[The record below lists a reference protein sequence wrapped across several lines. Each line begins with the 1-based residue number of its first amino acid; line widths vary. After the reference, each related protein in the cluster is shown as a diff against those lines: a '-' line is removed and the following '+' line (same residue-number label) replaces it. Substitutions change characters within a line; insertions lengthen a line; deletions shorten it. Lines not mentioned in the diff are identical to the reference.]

1 MIKEIGIV
9 GQGFVGGSINSFFK
23 NKVETHTFD
32 LNGKCT
38 CSSLDELVKKS
49 ELIFVCLPT
58 PMYEDGSCDLS
69 IISNTIKSIK
79 DIDPEKIV
87 VIKST
92 VVPGTVQKLIDSYDE
107 NIIFNPEFLTEA
119 NAANDFEMQDR
130 IILGGYG
137 EALRK
142 CEEFFAHYFQ
152 NSKIILCSPTEAELV
167 KYVTNT
173 FLTTKVAYANE
184 IYNICKILEV
194 DFNNLSTIFTLDKRL
209 GESHWSVPGP
219 DGKYGYGGS
228 CFPKDINALIY
239 FANSINVA
247 TPVLNTVWKRNI
259 EIDRPEQDWK
269 GLVGRA
275 VSKKNDKS

>member
-49 ELIFVCLPT
+49 ELIFLCLPT

-79 DIDPEKIV
+79 DTDPEKIV

-107 NIIFNPEFLTEA
+107 
-119 NAANDFEMQDR
+119 R
-130 IILGGYG
+130 
-137 EALRK
+137 
-142 CEEFFAHYFQ
+142 
-152 NSKIILCSPTEAELV
+152 
-167 KYVTNT
+167 
-173 FLTTKVAYANE
+173 
-184 IYNICKILEV
+184 V
-194 DFNNLSTIFTLDKRL
+194 D
-209 GESHWSVPGP
+209 
-219 DGKYGYGGS
+219 
-228 CFPKDINALIY
+228 
-239 FANSINVA
+239 
-247 TPVLNTVWKRNI
+247 
-259 EIDRPEQDWK
+259 
-269 GLVGRA
+269 
-275 VSKKNDKS
+275 VSK

>member
-1 MIKEIGIV
+1 MINEIGIV
-9 GQGFVGGSINSFFK
+9 GQGFVGGSINRFFK

-79 DIDPEKIV
+79 DTDTEKIV

-137 EALRK
+137 EALIK
-142 CEEFFAHYFQ
+142 CEEFFTHYFQ

-184 IYNICKILEV
+184 MYNICKNLEV
-194 DFNNLSTIFTLDKRL
+194 DYNNLSEIFTLDKRL
-209 GESHWSVPGP
+209 GESHWNVPGP

-239 FANSINVA
+239 FANSINIA
-247 TPVLNTVWKRNI
+247 TPVLNSVWKRNI